1 MPKGSISTTENL
13 GNWLAAAVC
22 FTVALAPNHVIKRH
36 LKGALRLLGL
46 VATDTSANKTK
57 QATRSIVQLVPPPLS
72 SAAAAAATAT
82 ASSGKSSAM
91 GNHSYDYDLIV
102 IGGGSGG
109 LVR

>member
-1 MPKGSISTTENL
+1 MPKGSISTTENF

-22 FTVALAPNHVIKRH
+22 FTVAVAPNHVIKRH

-46 VATDTSANKTK
+46 VATDTSANK
-57 QATRSIVQLVPPPLS
+57 QATRSVVQLVPPPLS
-72 SAAAAAATAT
+72 SAAAA
-82 ASSGKSSAM
+82 SSKSSAM

>member
-72 SAAAAAATAT
+72 SAAAAT
-82 ASSGKSSAM
+82 SGSKSSAM